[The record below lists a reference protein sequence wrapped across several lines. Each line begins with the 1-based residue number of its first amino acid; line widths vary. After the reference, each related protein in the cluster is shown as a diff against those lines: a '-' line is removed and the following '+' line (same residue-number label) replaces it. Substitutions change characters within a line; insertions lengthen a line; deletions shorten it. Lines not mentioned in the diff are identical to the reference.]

1 MKARLGVALGALLA
15 AALAG
20 CSGSRPAAEK
30 PASRRAAPA
39 PAPEDEPEDGIDE
52 ELEGEGAP
60 RDPVQ
65 ALLDQ
70 HLRPMLRARPEVGVV
85 VGVVRESRARVYG
98 YGRVGPHTGDVPGG
112 DTVYEIGSLSQVL
125 TAVLLADAVV
135 RGEVELEDPV
145 SRYLPRGS
153 VVPRHENAPIRLVHL
168 ATHTSGLPAAAVY
181 GRRSPLASTS
191 RLLRFVRKQKL
202 ARPPGSA
209 YQESL
214 LGVALLGMALEKGT
228 GKDYESLLLERV
240 LLPLGMGSTRTE
252 PSASMESRLA
262 RGHDASG
269 KAVSAQ
275 RQPAPLLACC
285 ALRSTVHDLLRLVGA
300 YLRSGS
306 QLSQALDATLVV
318 RARHGGGD
326 AGGNGVGLGW
336 MLDDA
341 GVLWQR
347 GNRPGFD
354 GFVAV
359 DRAAGVGVVILAS
372 SEGWDLAALGRDVL
386 ARLAVEPA
394 PAEVAQSG
402 LRRVRS
408 GPTGLSR
415 VPSGAG
421 SRDP

>member
-15 AALAG
+15 AAVAG

-30 PASRRAAPA
+30 PAQRRAAPA
-39 PAPEDEPEDGIDE
+39 PAPVPDE
-52 ELEGEGAP
+52 ELEAEDP
-60 RDPVQ
+60 PDDPVQ

-70 HLRPMLRARPEVGVV
+70 RLRPMLRSRPEAGVV
-85 VGVVRESRARVYG
+85 IGVVRESRARVYG

-135 RGEVELEDPV
+135 RGEVGLEDPV
-145 SRYLPRGS
+145 SRHLPRGS
-153 VVPRHENAPIRLVHL
+153 VVPRHDDKPIRLVHL

-181 GRRSPLASTS
+181 TRRSPLVSTS
-191 RLLRFVRKQKL
+191 RLLRYVRKQKL
-202 ARPPGSA
+202 AKPPGSA

-252 PSASMESRLA
+252 PSASMAPRLA
-262 RGHDASG
+262 RGHDADG

-275 RQPAPLLACC
+275 RQSAPLLACC
-285 ALRSTVHDLLRLVGA
+285 ALRSTVHDLLRLAGA

-326 AGGNGVGLGW
+326 GVGLGW
-336 MLDDA
+336 MLDA
-341 GVLWQR
+341 EGVLWQR
-347 GNRPGFD
+347 GQRPGFD

-359 DRAAGVGVVILAS
+359 DRERGVGVVILAS
-372 SEGWDLAALGRDVL
+372 SEGWDMAALGRDVL
-386 ARLAVEPA
+386 ARLAVAQA
-394 PAEVAQSG
+394 PAEVA
-402 LRRVRS
+402 RS
-408 GPTGLSR
+408 GLSR
-415 VPSGAG
+415 LPSGAG